1 MKRRLCSALAA
12 VLLLIGVMTGCS
24 NVTYVAKVNGTE
36 VPLRY
41 YTVNMLIT
49 KIQFESAYGDNYQ
62 DYMTQPNSSD
72 PEKTNAE
79 VLNEAAR
86 KTFERLYT
94 NLLKVTEM
102 GLAVN
107 EVQLEFYKAEY
118 EYFRS
123 IFASNADFDL
133 FLREAGVSEEE
144 LQEVYLINTVYP
156 DLIKNHFYD
165 KDVGIEA
172 YTDQD
177 VRDYFDENTQ
187 YVIKHIL
194 FQVATEDADG
204 NPLSESEIAAND
216 AAAKQEAEETLAKI
230 RAGELDFDSAM
241 NELTDDSSVAMYPDG
256 YGFTEEDDFVNEA
269 FKQAGAELQPGEMG
283 IYRSEEFGY
292 HIIQA
297 IDKDEF
303 FNAQSDVYEEAMVSE
318 LLEEKYA
325 RWAEDIQF
333 EYNDAALKKYD
344 FASMGRSR
352 IKLNPNALGS

>member
-1 MKRRLCSALAA
+1 MKRRLCSAFAA
-12 VLLLIGVMTGCS
+12 VLLLIGVMAGCS
-24 NVTYVAKVNGTE
+24 NVTYVARVYGTE

-41 YTVNMLIT
+41 YTVNMLLT
-49 KIQFESAYGDNYQ
+49 KIQLETAYGDSYK
-62 DYMTQPNSSD
+62 DYMQQQNGTN

-79 VLNEAAR
+79 VLDEAAK
-86 KTFERLYT
+86 KTFERLYL

-102 GLAVN
+102 GLPAN

-156 DLIKNHFYD
+156 DLIKNYFYD

-172 YTDQD
+172 YTEQD
-177 VRDYFDENTQ
+177 VRDYFDENAQ

-230 RAGELDFDSAM
+230 RSGELEFDSAM

-256 YGFTEEDDFVNEA
+256 YGFTAEDDFVNEA

-297 IDKDEF
+297 IDRDAF
-303 FNAQSDVYEEAMVSE
+303 FEAQSEVYEEAMVTE

-325 RWAEDIQF
+325 RWAEDVQF
-333 EYNDAALKKYD
+333 DYNEAALKKYS
-344 FASMGRSR
+344 FANMGRSR